1 MSSDR
6 STQTSVAD
14 NRLEFESFLAN
25 LAARFVNL
33 KPELLDDA
41 IEESLRGICEVLG
54 LDIGVLWQWC
64 DHSPNVLALTHNYR
78 RLEGPPVPPDIDARE
93 SFPWTLDEALD
104 GRTVRLAHIEDAPPE
119 AKVDLETWR
128 HFELGSVLV
137 IPLAAGDAPIAGIVS
152 FHTVHEG
159 REWPDEIMQ
168 RLQLVAQVFTNAL
181 VRKQSEVAL
190 QQSEARLQLAA
201 ESADVGMWELDVE
214 RGLFWAS
221 GRAREL
227 FGYGQ
232 SEEITV
238 ESVLESVDPEDRER
252 VGTAISST
260 IGPSRPI
267 DVEYRIV
274 LPDGQRRWIRSRGRV
289 HPESTGRWARI
300 LGASLDVTE
309 LKRSEDQLRESYA
322 EVERLRRQLEL
333 ENAYLK
339 QEVQLRH
346 GRGRI
351 VGESPAITR
360 VLGLV
365 EQVAPAA
372 TTVLIEGET
381 GTGKELIARRVHEL
395 SPRSGRPMIKVNC
408 AALPST
414 LVESE
419 LFGREKGA
427 YTGAVSRE
435 AGRFEAADGSTIFL
449 DEVAELPLEL
459 QSKLLRVLEEG
470 QFERVGSPRTLTTDV
485 RVIAAT
491 NRDLSA
497 EVEAGRFRSDLFFR
511 LAVFPI
517 EIPPLRDRRGDIPL
531 LVWSVVEE
539 FSAAMHKSIESIRR
553 QDLERLQRYD
563 WPGNVR
569 ELRNLVERSMI
580 LSSGPQLRVE
590 PPEARAGSDPCFVSL
605 DESQRRQIA
614 KAVEAAGGRISGV
627 GGAAEL
633 LGVKPTTLRSR
644 MKRLGMGSR
653 GGRNGLSAD

>member
-1 MSSDR
+1 MSRDRPTPSSDL
-6 STQTSVAD
+6 D

-190 QQSEARLQLAA
+190 RESEARLQLAA

-238 ESVLESVDPEDRER
+238 ESVLDSVDPEDRER
-252 VGTAISST
+252 VGTAIRSAT
-260 IGPSRPI
+260 DPGRPI
-267 DVEYRIV
+267 DIEYRIL

-289 HPESTGRWARI
+289 QPESTGRWPRM

-309 LKRSEDQLRESYA
+309 RKRSDERLRESFA
-322 EVERLRRQLEL
+322 EVERLRQRLEL
-333 ENAYLK
+333 ENAYLQK
-339 QEVQLRH
+339 EHRLRYGQ
-346 GRGRI
+346 GRV
-351 VGESPAITR
+351 VGESPAIMK
-360 VLGLV
+360 VLSLV
-365 EQVAPAA
+365 EQVAPAT

-580 LSSGPQLRVE
+580 LSTGPQLRLE
-590 PPEARAGSDPCFVSL
+590 SPETHGASDAGLVSL
-605 DESQRRQIA
+605 DETQRRQIA
-614 KAVEAAGGRISGV
+614 KAIEAAAGRISGA
-627 GGAAEL
+627 GGAADL

-653 GGRNGLSAD
+653 GGRDGLSAD